1 MWVSHDE
8 SPQASV
14 SKLILCGGL
23 VVAYLRMPRRG
34 RQYS

>member
-14 SKLILCGGL
+14 SKLILCGL